1 MDQAAAELLHALE
14 RVPHGAFDLEVRQRP
29 RIARPGSAG
38 MDAQS
43 GRITRLPPFSL
54 ALSARLELDAEH
66 AGPEP
71 ASASRLVG
79 RKLDQNEGHACRRY
93 SALALH
99 VRLLDTPEELSAAAA
114 LARSGTEQSR
124 FRGRAR
130 ESPSVALLGLGGA
143 CHSSDVVP
151 RVFSPSVCRGVS
163 RCT

>member
-1 MDQAAAELLHALE
+1 MDNAAAKLLHALK
-14 RVPHGAFDLEVRQRP
+14 RVAHGAFDLEVRQRP

-93 SALALH
+93 SALAFH
-99 VRLLDTPEELSAAAA
+99 VCLPEARELSAAAA
-114 LARSGTEQSR
+114 SR
-124 FRGRAR
+124 
-130 ESPSVALLGLGGA
+130 AL
-143 CHSSDVVP
+143 
-151 RVFSPSVCRGVS
+151 R
-163 RCT
+163 

>member
-1 MDQAAAELLHALE
+1 MDHTAAKLLHALK
-14 RVPHGAFDLEVRQRP
+14 RVAHGAFDLEVRQRS

-43 GRITRLPPFSL
+43 GCITRLPPFSL

-79 RKLDQNEGHACRRY
+79 RKLDQDEGHACRRY

-114 LARSGTEQSR
+114 SRAKRHSGQEGS
-124 FRGRAR
+124 
-130 ESPSVALLGLGGA
+130 LLGPLGRLPPSGDGVA
-143 CHSSDVVP
+143 SSD
-151 RVFSPSVCRGVS
+151 
-163 RCT
+163 